1 MNKKGLVLV
10 PRLRGIGGMETV
22 IVSWIK
28 HYQRVDDINMKFFA
42 PQGLEDQSRFDG
54 LGDEVKIAQLVRPHA
69 LGKAWGT
76 WLTFDYL
83 ARHDFDFVVCTSIP
97 LMKLAHLVRRVLH
110 KQFKIIS
117 WFHFS
122 IDTLPVSSNGDLLLA
137 DINLA
142 ISSGIKQQ
150 LIARGVSSDSIEVV
164 YNPATIPDT
173 VVAKRED
180 TLAAQPLRLLYVGRI
195 VWAGQKNLK
204 LLLSALV
211 EFKADWRL
219 EIFGTGQQSDI
230 DTLKSFV
237 SGHELEDKVFVRGWS
252 DSPFEHALPADYLI
266 LTSKYEGFPMVLIEA
281 AGLGLPL
288 ISSDCPTGPDDIVV
302 DDNGFL
308 FTNDSQQ
315 DLVETL
321 GNALATRDTFKPEV
335 VRDSVEKFE
344 TGKYFERVSA
354 ILSAV

>member
-1 MNKKGLVLV
+1 MSKKGLVLV

-28 HYQRVDDINMKFFA
+28 HYQQADDINMKFFA

-54 LGDEVKIAQLVRPHA
+54 LGDDVKIAHLVRPHA

-76 WLTFDYL
+76 FLTFDYL
-83 ARHDFDFVVCTSIP
+83 TRHDFDFVVCTSIP
-97 LMKLAHLVRRVLH
+97 LMKLAHFARSVLH

-122 IDTLPVSSNGDLLLA
+122 IDTLPVTSNGDLLLA

-150 LIARGVSSDSIEVV
+150 LITRGVASDSIEVV

-173 VVAKRED
+173 AVVKRED
-180 TLAAQPLRLLYVGRI
+180 IGATQPLRLLYVGRI

-219 EIFGTGQQSDI
+219 EIFGTGQQSDV
-230 DTLKSFV
+230 DSLNHFV
-237 SGHELEDKVFVRGWS
+237 SDHALGEKVLVRGWS
-252 DSPFEHALPADYLI
+252 DSPFEQALPADYLV

-302 DDNGFL
+302 ADNGFL
-308 FTNDSQQ
+308 FKNDSQP

-321 GNALATRDTFKPEV
+321 GNAMAARDTFKPEV
-335 VRDSVEKFE
+335 VRESVNKFE
-344 TGKYFERVSA
+344 TGKYFEHVSS
-354 ILSAV
+354 ILNAV